1 MRSIAD
7 RHRRVV
13 DGGFAVLVG
22 VICAVPM
29 TGGSEV
35 RGYDGPRAIDFAFLA
50 LLLVPLVW
58 RRTAPVLTFWTVFAL
73 AWLTDVVGIDLPALL
88 IVPVVAIYS
97 VARYRPL
104 RYLWAPAAAVE
115 LTVLSLGLTSDVRW
129 EAVAGISTTLAATV
143 LLGVN
148 ARTRKAYLAELE
160 ERAVRLTRERD
171 QQAELAAAAERARIA
186 RELHDIVAHNLA
198 VMIALADGAVYN
210 ATVAPDNAAD
220 AMAKVSATGRQAL
233 GEMRRLL
240 GLLGAGDASALDG
253 EFALPAGAG
262 GLTKVDLNPQP
273 GLDDID
279 ALVEQVRQAG
289 LRVVLTREGV
299 PGPWSAGAGLAVYR
313 ILQESLTNTLKH
325 AGPDAA
331 AHVRLRYTAAG
342 VELEVTDDGAHRP
355 AAVPAVPPG
364 LTGMGHGLAGMS
376 ERAASYGGQLEAG
389 PRAQGGWRVGAAMT
403 FDEVKA

>member
-1 MRSIAD
+1 MSMGSLRWVRAIVE

-22 VICAVPM
+22 LICAVPM
-29 TGGSEV
+29 TGRTEA

-73 AWLTDVVGIDLPALL
+73 AWLTDLVGIDLPALL
-88 IVPVVAIYS
+88 IVPVVAAYA
-97 VARYRPL
+97 VARHRPL
-104 RYLWAPAAAVE
+104 RYLWAPVAAIE
-115 LTVLSLGLTSDVRW
+115 LTVLSLGLTQDTPW
-129 EAVAGISTTLAATV
+129 EAVAGITATLAATV

-160 ERAVRLTRERD
+160 ERAVRLARERD

-210 ATVAPDNAAD
+210 ANVAPNKAAD
-220 AMAKVSATGRQAL
+220 AMAKVSGTGRQAL

-240 GLLGAGDASALDG
+240 GVLRDG
-253 EFALPAGAG
+253 EVGPPAALMVA
-262 GLTKVDLNPQP
+262 DLNPQP

-279 ALVEQVRQAG
+279 ALVEQVRGAG
-289 LRVVLTREGV
+289 LRVVVTREGV
-299 PGPWSAGAGLAVYR
+299 PGSWGAGAGLAVYR
-313 ILQESLTNTLKH
+313 ILQEALTNTLKH
-325 AGPDAA
+325 AGPEAVVQ
-331 AHVRLRYTAAG
+331 VRLRYTADG
-342 VELEVTDDGAHRP
+342 VELEVSDDGAHRSV
-355 AAVPAVPPG
+355 AVPAGRDRYDGNG
-364 LTGMGHGLAGMS
+364 LSGMA
-376 ERAASYGGQLEAG
+376 ERAASYGGRLEAG
-389 PRAQGGWRVGAAMT
+389 PQPQGGWRVHTAMR
-403 FDEVKA
+403 FDGVTA